1 MRCFDEQ
8 NRGEARWHGQA
19 RNGAHIACRPAM
31 SRRLFLLLLSP
42 LVAVGCS
49 AGNPT
54 TASDG
59 PTGAASSAIIGGT
72 SDTTTSAVVTL
83 IARSTAPDGSDSLC
97 TGTVIAPH
105 VVLTAAHCVDAVH
118 LRTALAGDYT
128 QYVLFGDYKSGAK
141 LPTADSIVVKEVHA
155 RPDYTFA
162 KIYSE
167 GRDVGLIVTKDV
179 LPRTPLKIVRGLDKS
194 IVGTT
199 VRMLGSGVTDPKNFD
214 SLGKRRSVTAKVE
227 GLDDAWFW
235 TSSDKPTTCH
245 GDSGGPTL
253 RGEAGNEVVIG
264 VHSYGE
270 VDDCSGAA
278 YEARI
283 EGDVVTSFIAS
294 VVAASDPG
302 FDCYERADAGVP
314 AAGAA
319 AAAPATSEPPAAP
332 PATTSTSTSGCSLQ
346 LSAGRGH
353 SGWLVALV
361 VGILLYRRRREQR
374 GQLA

>member
-1 MRCFDEQ
+1 ML
-8 NRGEARWHGQA
+8 
-19 RNGAHIACRPAM
+19 
-31 SRRLFLLLLSP
+31 RRLPISLLFFLAAF
-42 LVAVGCS
+42 AVLGGCS
-49 AGNPT
+49 AGSPT
-54 TASDG
+54 TSSAD
-59 PTGAASSAIIGGT
+59 PTGAVSSAILGGT
-72 SDTTTSAVVTL
+72 LDTTTSAVVTL
-83 IARSTAPDGSDSLC
+83 IARSTAPDGNDSLC

-128 QYVLFGDYKSGAK
+128 QYVLFGDYKYGAT

-162 KIYSE
+162 TIYSE

-214 SLGKRRSVTAKVE
+214 SLGKRHSVTAKVE

-302 FDCYERADAGVP
+302 FDCFERADAGVP
-314 AAGAA
+314 VADDA

-332 PATTSTSTSGCSLQ
+332 PATTSTSGCSLQ

-361 VGILLYRRRREQR
+361 VGVLLYRRRREQR
-374 GQLA
+374 GRLA